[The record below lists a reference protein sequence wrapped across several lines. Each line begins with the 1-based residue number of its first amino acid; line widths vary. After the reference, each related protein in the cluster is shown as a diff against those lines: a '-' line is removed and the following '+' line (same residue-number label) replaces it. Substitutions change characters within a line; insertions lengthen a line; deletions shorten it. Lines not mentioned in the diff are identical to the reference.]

1 MVDIIDPNNYF
12 ALAADTTDERSI
24 PMFKHVSLSDEFDRT
39 FTGLKDLFEGLKN
52 LGAQGAPQRVMI
64 QATMLTWCYAAR
76 DIAVLNKTIDQLEK
90 KVDRLTE
97 KVQHLE
103 SSN

>member
-1 MVDIIDPNNYF
+1 MVEIIDPSNHYF
-12 ALAADTTDERSI
+12 LGSDTEDERDV
-24 PMFKHVSLSDEFDRT
+24 PMDKQVKLGDEFDRT
-39 FTGLKDLFEGLKN
+39 FSGLSALFSDLRN
-52 LGAQGAPQRVMI
+52 HRQGQPQRIMI

-76 DIAVLNKTIDQLEK
+76 DITALNKKIEDLEK
-90 KVDRLTE
+90 KLDRLTE